1 MIRYI
6 ENISLK
12 LLMSVVP
19 LLLLLTMVAY
29 TPPFLHKVLAATDT
43 HIAAAG
49 DWGCSS
55 NTEKTV
61 NNVKSKNPQ
70 LLLALGDYSYEK
82 TSTCWL
88 DLIKPVDSITKI
100 NLGNH
105 EDHGLV
111 DSYLSHFGLSNP
123 FYSYNINNV
132 HVLTM
137 ATEEKFDTNSE
148 QYNFVVNDLRN
159 AANNPDIKWIIVTMH
174 SPFYSSPNTFKEFDC
189 GGDEACQLYHP
200 LFDKYGVDLVFQGHV
215 HNYERSFP
223 LKFNQATPSN
233 PIVTSTM
240 KTDYENPDGEI
251 FAIVGTGGVNLH
263 GLSDSAPFIASQ
275 QDSNFGILDIHLSD
289 NKLDAKF
296 VTNDGVID
304 DHFSIS
310 KTAKKKIIERISDN
324 IVTDTNVKQVSDKGD
339 TKAKPVIVKDENG
352 KPTISYITTDTNAIP
367 SDKQDTK
374 AKPLSEDKPT
384 ITYKQS
390 EVNTATDTNAK
401 LSDKQDT
408 KAKPLSEDK
417 PNDIAATDTN
427 AKQLSDKQ
435 DTKAKPLSEDKPT
448 ITYKQSDGNTATD
461 TNAKPLSDKVDTKAK
476 ALSEDKPNDIAAT
489 DTNAKPLSDK
499 VDTKAKPSISKQI
512 SNDGLTD
519 DKPKS
524 THNEDKIDLSSND
537 KSTNVNS
544 HLGGLLGPTD
554 TRDPVDDEETAD
566 NHGDM
571 RIKSNEKDPFSSVN

>member
-12 LLMSVVP
+12 LLISVLP

-189 GGDEACQLYHP
+189 GRDEACQLYHP
-200 LFDKYGVDLVFQGHV
+200 LFDKYGVDLVLQGHV

-233 PIVTSTM
+233 PIVTSTT

-352 KPTISYITTDTNAIP
+352 KPTISYITTSTNAIP
-367 SDKQDTK
+367 SDKQDTT
-374 AKPLSEDKPT
+374 AKPLSEGKPT

-390 EVNTATDTNAK
+390 GDIAATDTNAK

-408 KAKPLSEDK
+408 KSKPLSEDKPTLTYKQSGDIAATDTNSKQLSDKQDTKSKPLSEDK

-427 AKQLSDKQ
+427 SKQLSDKQ
-435 DTKAKPLSEDKPT
+435 DTKAKP
-448 ITYKQSDGNTATD
+448 
-461 TNAKPLSDKVDTKAK
+461 
-476 ALSEDKPNDIAAT
+476 
-489 DTNAKPLSDK
+489 
-499 VDTKAKPSISKQI
+499 SISKQV
-512 SNDGLTD
+512 SADGLTD

-524 THNEDKIDLSSND
+524 THNADKIDFSNND
-537 KSTNVNS
+537 KSTNDNS

-554 TRDPVDDEETAD
+554 TRDPVDDEDETTG
-566 NHGDM
+566 NHGEM
-571 RIKSNEKDPFSSVN
+571 TIKSNVKDPFSSVN

>member
-12 LLMSVVP
+12 LLISVLP
-19 LLLLLTMVAY
+19 LLLLLTMVGY

-189 GGDEACQLYHP
+189 GRDEACQLYHP
-200 LFDKYGVDLVFQGHV
+200 LFDKYGVDLVLQGHV

-352 KPTISYITTDTNAIP
+352 KPTISYITTSTNAIP
-367 SDKQDTK
+367 SDKQDTT
-374 AKPLSEDKPT
+374 AKPLSEGKPT

-417 PNDIAATDTN
+417 PNDN
-427 AKQLSDKQ
+427 A
-435 DTKAKPLSEDKPT
+435 
-448 ITYKQSDGNTATD
+448 ATD

-476 ALSEDKPNDIAAT
+476 ALSEDKPNDNTAT
-489 DTNAKPLSDK
+489 NTNAKPLSDK

-524 THNEDKIDLSSND
+524 THNEDKIDLSNND

>member
-12 LLMSVVP
+12 LLISVLP

-200 LFDKYGVDLVFQGHV
+200 LFDKYGVDLVLQGHV

-233 PIVTSTM
+233 PIVTSTT

-352 KPTISYITTDTNAIP
+352 KPTISYITTSTNAIP
-367 SDKQDTK
+367 SDKQDTT
-374 AKPLSEDKPT
+374 AKPLSEGKPT

-390 EVNTATDTNAK
+390 GDIAATDTNAK

-408 KAKPLSEDK
+408 KSKPLSEDKPTLTYKQSGDIAATDKNSKQLSDKQDTKSKPLSEDK

-427 AKQLSDKQ
+427 SKQLSDKQ
-435 DTKAKPLSEDKPT
+435 DTKAKP
-448 ITYKQSDGNTATD
+448 
-461 TNAKPLSDKVDTKAK
+461 
-476 ALSEDKPNDIAAT
+476 
-489 DTNAKPLSDK
+489 
-499 VDTKAKPSISKQI
+499 SISKQV
-512 SNDGLTD
+512 SADGLTD

-524 THNEDKIDLSSND
+524 THNADKIDFSNND
-537 KSTNVNS
+537 KSTNDNS

-554 TRDPVDDEETAD
+554 TRDPVDDEDETTG
-566 NHGDM
+566 NHGEM
-571 RIKSNEKDPFSSVN
+571 TIKSNVKDPFSSVN

>member
-189 GGDEACQLYHP
+189 GRDEACQLYHP
-200 LFDKYGVDLVFQGHV
+200 LFDKYGVDLVLQGHV

-352 KPTISYITTDTNAIP
+352 KPTISYITTSTNAIP
-367 SDKQDTK
+367 SDKQDTT
-374 AKPLSEDKPT
+374 AKPLSEGKPT

-390 EVNTATDTNAK
+390 GDIAATDTNAK

-408 KAKPLSEDK
+408 KSKPLSEDKPTLTYKQSGDIAATDTNSKQLSDKQDTKSKPLSEDK

-427 AKQLSDKQ
+427 SKQLS
-435 DTKAKPLSEDKPT
+435 
-448 ITYKQSDGNTATD
+448 YKQ
-461 TNAKPLSDKVDTKAK
+461 
-476 ALSEDKPNDIAAT
+476 
-489 DTNAKPLSDK
+489 
-499 VDTKAKPSISKQI
+499 DTKAKPSISKQV
-512 SNDGLTD
+512 SADGLTD

-524 THNEDKIDLSSND
+524 THNADKIDFSNND
-537 KSTNVNS
+537 KSTNDNS

-554 TRDPVDDEETAD
+554 TRDPVDDEDETTG
-566 NHGDM
+566 NHGEM
-571 RIKSNEKDPFSSVN
+571 TIKSNVKDPFSSVN

>member
-1 MIRYI
+1 
-6 ENISLK
+6 
-12 LLMSVVP
+12 
-19 LLLLLTMVAY
+19 MVGY

-189 GGDEACQLYHP
+189 GRDEACQLYHP
-200 LFDKYGVDLVFQGHV
+200 LFDKYGVDLVLQGHV

-417 PNDIAATDTN
+417 PNDNAATDTN
-427 AKQLSDKQ
+427 AKPLSDKV
-435 DTKAKPLSEDKPT
+435 DTKAKALSEDKPT
-448 ITYKQSDGNTATD
+448 ITYKLSDDNTATD

-476 ALSEDKPNDIAAT
+476 ALSEDKPNDNTAT
-489 DTNAKPLSDK
+489 NTNAKPLSDK

-524 THNEDKIDLSSND
+524 THNEDKIDLSNND

>member
-189 GGDEACQLYHP
+189 GRDEACQLYHP
-200 LFDKYGVDLVFQGHV
+200 LFDKYGVDLVLQGHV

-233 PIVTSTM
+233 PIVTSTT

-352 KPTISYITTDTNAIP
+352 KPTISYITTSTNAIP
-367 SDKQDTK
+367 SDKQDTT
-374 AKPLSEDKPT
+374 AKPLSEGKPT

-390 EVNTATDTNAK
+390 GDIAATDTNAK

-408 KAKPLSEDK
+408 KSKPLSEDKPTLTYKQSGDIAATDTNSKQLSDKQDTKSKPLSEDK

-427 AKQLSDKQ
+427 SKQLS
-435 DTKAKPLSEDKPT
+435 
-448 ITYKQSDGNTATD
+448 YKQ
-461 TNAKPLSDKVDTKAK
+461 
-476 ALSEDKPNDIAAT
+476 
-489 DTNAKPLSDK
+489 
-499 VDTKAKPSISKQI
+499 DTKAKPSISKQV
-512 SNDGLTD
+512 SADGLTD

-524 THNEDKIDLSSND
+524 THNADKIDFSNND
-537 KSTNVNS
+537 KSTNDNS

-554 TRDPVDDEETAD
+554 TRDPVDDEDETTG
-566 NHGDM
+566 NHGEM
-571 RIKSNEKDPFSSVN
+571 TIKSNVKDPFSSVN

>member
-12 LLMSVVP
+12 LLISVLP

-189 GGDEACQLYHP
+189 GRDEACQIYHP
-200 LFDKYGVDLVFQGHV
+200 LFDKYGVDLVLQGHV

-233 PIVTSTM
+233 PIVTSTT

-263 GLSDSAPFIASQ
+263 GLSDSDLFIASQ

-352 KPTISYITTDTNAIP
+352 KPTISYITTSTNAIP
-367 SDKQDTK
+367 SDKQDTT
-374 AKPLSEDKPT
+374 AKPLSEGKPT

-390 EVNTATDTNAK
+390 GDIAATDTNAK

-408 KAKPLSEDK
+408 KSKPLSEDKPTLTYKQSGDIAATDTNSKQLSDKQDTKSKPLSEDK

-427 AKQLSDKQ
+427 SKQLSDKQ
-435 DTKAKPLSEDKPT
+435 DTKAKP
-448 ITYKQSDGNTATD
+448 
-461 TNAKPLSDKVDTKAK
+461 
-476 ALSEDKPNDIAAT
+476 
-489 DTNAKPLSDK
+489 
-499 VDTKAKPSISKQI
+499 SISKQV
-512 SNDGLTD
+512 SADGLTD
-519 DKPKS
+519 DKLKS
-524 THNEDKIDLSSND
+524 THNADKIDLSNND
-537 KSTNVNS
+537 KSTNDNS
-544 HLGGLLGPTD
+544 HIGGLLGPTD
-554 TRDPVDDEETAD
+554 TRDPVDDEETTD

-571 RIKSNEKDPFSSVN
+571 TIKSNQKDPFSSVN

>member
-12 LLMSVVP
+12 LLISVLP

-200 LFDKYGVDLVFQGHV
+200 LFDKYGVDLVLQGHV

-352 KPTISYITTDTNAIP
+352 KPTISYITTSTNAIP
-367 SDKQDTK
+367 SDKQDTT
-374 AKPLSEDKPT
+374 AKPLSEGKPT

-390 EVNTATDTNAK
+390 GDIAATDTNAK

-408 KAKPLSEDK
+408 KSKPLSEDKPTLTYKQSGDIAATDTNSKQLSDKQDTKSKPLSEDK

-427 AKQLSDKQ
+427 SKQLSDKQ
-435 DTKAKPLSEDKPT
+435 DTKAKP
-448 ITYKQSDGNTATD
+448 
-461 TNAKPLSDKVDTKAK
+461 
-476 ALSEDKPNDIAAT
+476 
-489 DTNAKPLSDK
+489 
-499 VDTKAKPSISKQI
+499 SISKQV
-512 SNDGLTD
+512 SADGLTD

-524 THNEDKIDLSSND
+524 THNADKIDFSNND
-537 KSTNVNS
+537 KSTNDNS

-554 TRDPVDDEETAD
+554 TRDPVDDEDETTG
-566 NHGDM
+566 NHGEM
-571 RIKSNEKDPFSSVN
+571 TIKSNVKDPFSSVN

>member
-1 MIRYI
+1 
-6 ENISLK
+6 
-12 LLMSVVP
+12 MSVVP
-19 LLLLLTMVAY
+19 LLLLLIMVAY

-43 HIAAAG
+43 HFAAAG

-88 DLIKPVDSITKI
+88 DLIKPVDSITKV

-200 LFDKYGVDLVFQGHV
+200 LFDKYGVDLVLQGHV

-352 KPTISYITTDTNAIP
+352 KPTISYITTSTNAIP
-367 SDKQDTK
+367 SDKQDTKAKPLSQDKPTITYKQSEDNIVTDTNVKQVSDKGDTK

-390 EVNTATDTNAK
+390 EDNT
-401 LSDKQDT
+401 
-408 KAKPLSEDK
+408 
-417 PNDIAATDTN
+417 ATDTN
-427 AKQLSDKQ
+427 AKQLSDKV
-435 DTKAKPLSEDKPT
+435 DTKAKPLSEGKSND
-448 ITYKQSDGNTATD
+448 NTATD
-461 TNAKPLSDKVDTKAK
+461 TNAKQLSDNGLTG
-476 ALSEDKPNDIAAT
+476 DKP
-489 DTNAKPLSDK
+489 
-499 VDTKAKPSISKQI
+499 Q
-512 SNDGLTD
+512 
-519 DKPKS
+519 S
-524 THNEDKIDLSSND
+524 THNEDKIDLSNND
-537 KSTNVNS
+537 KSTNDNS
-544 HLGGLLGPTD
+544 HVSGLLGPTD
-554 TRDPVDDEETAD
+554 TRDPVDDEESAD
-566 NHGDM
+566 SHGEM
-571 RIKSNEKDPFSSVN
+571 TIKSNVKDPFSSVN

>member
-6 ENISLK
+6 EIISLK

-29 TPPFLHKVLAATDT
+29 TPPFLHKVFAATDT

-88 DLIKPVDSITKI
+88 DLIKPVDSITKV

-200 LFDKYGVDLVFQGHV
+200 LFDKYGVDLVLQGHV

-339 TKAKPVIVKDENG
+339 TKAKP
-352 KPTISYITTDTNAIP
+352 
-367 SDKQDTK
+367 
-374 AKPLSEDKPT
+374 LSEDKPT

-390 EVNTATDTNAK
+390 EDNT
-401 LSDKQDT
+401 
-408 KAKPLSEDK
+408 
-417 PNDIAATDTN
+417 ATDTN
-427 AKQLSDKQ
+427 AKQLSDNGL
-435 DTKAKPLSEDKPT
+435 TGDKP
-448 ITYKQSDGNTATD
+448 Q
-461 TNAKPLSDKVDTKAK
+461 
-476 ALSEDKPNDIAAT
+476 
-489 DTNAKPLSDK
+489 
-499 VDTKAKPSISKQI
+499 
-512 SNDGLTD
+512 
-519 DKPKS
+519 S
-524 THNEDKIDLSSND
+524 THNEDKIDLSNND
-537 KSTNVNS
+537 KSTNDNS
-544 HLGGLLGPTD
+544 HVSGLLGPTD
-554 TRDPVDDEETAD
+554 TRDPVDDEESAD
-566 NHGDM
+566 SHGEM
-571 RIKSNEKDPFSSVN
+571 TIKSNVKDPFSSVN

>member
-189 GGDEACQLYHP
+189 GRDEACQLYHP
-200 LFDKYGVDLVFQGHV
+200 LFDKYGVDLVLQGHV

-233 PIVTSTM
+233 PIVTSTT

-352 KPTISYITTDTNAIP
+352 KPTISYITTSTNAIP
-367 SDKQDTK
+367 SDKQDTT
-374 AKPLSEDKPT
+374 AKPLSEGKPT

-390 EVNTATDTNAK
+390 GDIAATDTNAK

-408 KAKPLSEDK
+408 KSKPLSEDKPTLTYKQSGDIAATDTNSKQLSDKQDTKSKPLSEDK

-427 AKQLSDKQ
+427 SKQLSDKQ
-435 DTKAKPLSEDKPT
+435 DTKAKP
-448 ITYKQSDGNTATD
+448 
-461 TNAKPLSDKVDTKAK
+461 
-476 ALSEDKPNDIAAT
+476 
-489 DTNAKPLSDK
+489 
-499 VDTKAKPSISKQI
+499 SISKQV
-512 SNDGLTD
+512 SADGLTD

-524 THNEDKIDLSSND
+524 THNADKIDFSNND
-537 KSTNVNS
+537 KSTIDNS

-554 TRDPVDDEETAD
+554 TRDPVDDEDETTG
-566 NHGDM
+566 NHGEM
-571 RIKSNEKDPFSSVN
+571 TIKSNVKDPFSSVN

>member
-12 LLMSVVP
+12 LLISVLP

-49 DWGCSS
+49 YWGCAS

-189 GGDEACQLYHP
+189 GRDEACQIYHP
-200 LFDKYGVDLVFQGHV
+200 LFDKYGVDLVLQGHV

-233 PIVTSTM
+233 PIVTSTT

-352 KPTISYITTDTNAIP
+352 KPTISYITTSTNAIP
-367 SDKQDTK
+367 SDKQDTT
-374 AKPLSEDKPT
+374 AKPLSEGKPT

-390 EVNTATDTNAK
+390 GDIAATDTNAK

-408 KAKPLSEDK
+408 KSKPLSEDKPTLTYKQSGDIAATDTNSKQLSDKQETTYKPLTEDK

-427 AKQLSDKQ
+427 SKQLSDKQ
-435 DTKAKPLSEDKPT
+435 DTKAKP
-448 ITYKQSDGNTATD
+448 
-461 TNAKPLSDKVDTKAK
+461 
-476 ALSEDKPNDIAAT
+476 
-489 DTNAKPLSDK
+489 
-499 VDTKAKPSISKQI
+499 SISKQV
-512 SNDGLTD
+512 SADGLTD

-524 THNEDKIDLSSND
+524 THNADKIDFSNND
-537 KSTNVNS
+537 KSTNDNS

-554 TRDPVDDEETAD
+554 TRDPVDDEDETTG
-566 NHGDM
+566 NHGEM
-571 RIKSNEKDPFSSVN
+571 TIKSNVKD